1 MKRALFTPN
10 LICGR
15 YSGERIKTIFF
26 PSAQSGRSL
35 CRGKWLSMA
44 ERADIDR
51 RRERERV
58 VGGVESMRY
67 IVEIGDAEVDRT
79 ADALGCFD
87 RLARKSIDQLV
98 Q

>member
-1 MKRALFTPN
+1 
-10 LICGR
+10 
-15 YSGERIKTIFF
+15 
-26 PSAQSGRSL
+26 
-35 CRGKWLSMA
+35 MA
-44 ERADIDR
+44 ERAAIDR
-51 RRERERV
+51 RGERV